1 MSDAPGGQALTDGQ
15 GGRTGV
21 LLSNLGT
28 PDAPT
33 AAAVRRYLR
42 EFLSDRRVVNLPPLL
57 WWPILNG
64 VILTIRPR
72 KSAHA
77 YRRVWRDDG
86 SPLLVISEQQLA
98 ALKRRF
104 SARDDLVFALGMR
117 YGTPSIRS
125 ALESLRDAGAE
136 RVIVLPLYPQY
147 SSATTASTF
156 DAVAGAMRRWIAV
169 PGVNFIAHYFD
180 QPWYHRAVAASIRDA
195 WRGDPQAERL
205 LFSFHG
211 MPRATRDAGDPYYRQ
226 CEYTARAIARELALT
241 DERWHMSFQS
251 RFGAQEW
258 LQPYTDK
265 TLEAWGGSGVE
276 SVDVVCPGF
285 SADCLETLEEIEM
298 LNRDIFIEAGG
309 HRYRYIPALNSRDDH
324 MDGLAG
330 MIERLC
336 PFTRSS
342 RA

>member
-1 MSDAPGGQALTDGQ
+1 MTDDPAGK
-15 GGRTGV
+15 TGI

-64 VILTIRPR
+64 VILTVRPR

-77 YRRVWRDDG
+77 YSRIWREDG
-86 SPLLVISEQQLA
+86 SPLLVISKQQLA
-98 ALKRRF
+98 ALEARF
-104 SARDDLVFALGMR
+104 AGRDDLVFALGMR
-117 YGTPSIRS
+117 YGNPSIRS
-125 ALESLRDAGAE
+125 AMEALRDAGAT

-156 DAVAGAMRRWIAV
+156 DAVASAVRRWISV
-169 PGVNFIAHYFD
+169 PGVTFIDHYHD
-180 QPWYHRAVAASIRDA
+180 QPWYARAIAASIREA
-195 WRGDPQAERL
+195 WQQYPPAQRL

-211 MPRATRDAGDPYYRQ
+211 MPKVTRVAGDPYYDQ
-226 CEYTARAIARELALT
+226 CDHTSRAIARELELPE
-241 DERWHMSFQS
+241 ERWTMTFQS

-265 TLEAWGGSGVE
+265 TLESWGADGVE

-298 LNRDIFIEAGG
+298 LNRDTFLGAGG
-309 HRYRYIPALNSRDDH
+309 KRYRYIPALNSRDDH
-324 MDGLAG
+324 IDGLAG
-330 MIERLC
+330 MIEALC
-336 PFTRSS
+336 PRE
-342 RA
+342 RAAG

>member
-1 MSDAPGGQALTDGQ
+1 MIDAPGDEAWTAGQ

-33 AAAVRRYLR
+33 PAAVRRYLR

-64 VILTIRPR
+64 VILTTRPR

-77 YRRVWRDDG
+77 YQRVWRDDG
-86 SPLLVISEQQLA
+86 SPLLVISKRQLA
-98 ALKRRF
+98 ALRRRF
-104 SARDDLVFALGMR
+104 AARDDLVFALGMR

-125 ALESLRDAGAE
+125 ALESLRDAGAG

-156 DAVAGAMRRWIAV
+156 DAVAGAMRRWVSV
-169 PGVNFIAHYFD
+169 PGVNFISHYFD
-180 QPWYHRAVAASIRDA
+180 QPWYHRSVAASIREA
-195 WRGDPQAERL
+195 WQGGTQPTRL

-211 MPRATRDAGDPYYRQ
+211 MPKATRDAGDPYFDQ
-226 CEYTARAIARELALT
+226 CEYTARAIARELTLSA
-241 DERWHMSFQS
+241 DGWAMSFQS

-265 TLEAWGGSGVE
+265 TLEAWGAAGVD

-298 LNRDIFIEAGG
+298 LNRDAFLAAGG
-309 HRYRYIPALNSRDDH
+309 SRYRYIPALNDRDDH
-324 MDGLAG
+324 VDGLAE

-336 PFTRSS
+336 AGPAQT
-342 RA
+342 